1 MVRLEALF
9 PDLVDKLR
17 CASDTKQRKAGLAA
31 SEFAISHVA
40 FEHTLVKRILEKVRA
55 TGILTPKEKAE
66 IDGLAEKFDDEYF
79 AMQDAAEKEQSSSDD
94 YMRSFGKARAV
105 AALSFAGNENAFE
118 AATEAIYEAAAT
130 TIDQEELFA
139 LIQSVLE

>member
-1 MVRLEALF
+1 MVRLKALY

-17 CASDTKQRKAGLAA
+17 SASDTKQRKAGLAA
-31 SEFAISHVA
+31 SEFAISHA
-40 FEHTLVKRILEKVRA
+40 ALEHPLVNRTLEKVRA
-55 TGILTPKEKAE
+55 TGILTPKEKVE

-79 AMQDAAEKEQSSSDD
+79 AMQEAAEHGQTSSDD
-94 YMRSFGKARAV
+94 YMQSFSKARAV
-105 AALSFAGNENAFE
+105 AALSFAGSENAFE

-130 TIDQEELFA
+130 TDDQEELSA